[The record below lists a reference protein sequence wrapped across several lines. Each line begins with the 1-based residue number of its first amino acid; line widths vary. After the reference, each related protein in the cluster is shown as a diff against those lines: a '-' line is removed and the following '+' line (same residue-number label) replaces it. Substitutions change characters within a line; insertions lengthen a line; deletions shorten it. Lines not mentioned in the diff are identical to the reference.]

1 MEFNKRMVMQI
12 GLLLCKKRGRINM
25 VSLIVYLI
33 FFDKIVPMIIEII
46 ITTAKKPVT
55 KSAFNMTIH
64 FLSYLL
70 LY

>member
-1 MEFNKRMVMQI
+1 
-12 GLLLCKKRGRINM
+12 M